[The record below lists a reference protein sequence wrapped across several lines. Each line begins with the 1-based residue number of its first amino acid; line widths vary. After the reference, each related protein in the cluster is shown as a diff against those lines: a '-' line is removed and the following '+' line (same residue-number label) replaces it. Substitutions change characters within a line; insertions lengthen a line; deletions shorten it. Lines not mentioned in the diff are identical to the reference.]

1 MNYKTNLRP
10 HAAALLLAFAS
21 WPVYSADAQPST
33 NSGGET
39 TLPEVSVQGA
49 QDVDTGYQPL
59 INTTAAKI
67 DAPLRD
73 IPQSID
79 VVPGELIRDQAAHS
93 LQDVLKNVPGVS
105 FNLGDGQR
113 DQFVI
118 RGFDAIGDLFVDGIR
133 DDALYY
139 RDLSNIERVE
149 VLKGPA
155 SVLYGRGSS
164 GGIINRITKKP
175 GERVRE
181 VTLTGGAYEQ
191 KRAAI
196 DIGDKLG
203 DAAAFRITGAV
214 EDSGSFRDQGF
225 LERENFAPSL
235 ALQLGEDTKLLLQVE
250 KLHDRRITDF
260 GIPAYQGKPVNVNI
274 DTYYGSRNAKNDDYT
289 DSDVLSGRATLEHKF
304 NDSLTLRNV
313 FGAYNYEMDRN
324 NTLVSSVD
332 QANKTALLTHN
343 QVARQDDGWFNQLEL
358 LQKLELAGMQHQLL
372 YGVEVG
378 RQYKDMKRWAWS
390 EPNAS
395 KSARTVSLFNPVLPS
410 LSSFGTR
417 LAKPNID
424 NLMTL
429 EVTSAYVQDLMTL
442 SKHWKALVGTRHDKF
457 EQKVEDRRSVVDP
470 ERTDSEWSPRVGL
483 VFQPNDWQS
492 YYVSYS
498 RSFQPSGETLSF
510 SQAQSEMA
518 PEETA
523 NIEIGTKMDF
533 FGGRLSTTASVFH
546 LERENIKGLNPV
558 TSKLVAVGT
567 QRTRGV
573 ELTMA
578 GEIAPNWQIS
588 AGYAHLDTRITES
601 VARQNGVEL
610 EGNRAALTPQ
620 NSANVWLMHN
630 LGGGLS
636 VGGGLNY
643 MGDRYTSPDNL
654 VTLDSY
660 VTADAMAM
668 YQSERYD
675 VALNL
680 KNITDKEYFISGHG
694 TSNNLNA
701 PGAPRTAEV
710 TVTLRF

>member
-1 MNYKTNLRP
+1 MNHKVTLRP
-10 HAAALLLAFAS
+10 NVAALLLAVSSVPA
-21 WPVYSADAQPST
+21 YSAETQSST
-33 NSGGET
+33 NAGGVA
-39 TLPEVSVQGA
+39 TLPEVVVQGT
-49 QDVDTGYQPL
+49 QEVDTGYQPL

-67 DAPLRD
+67 TAPLRD

-79 VVPGELIRDQAAHS
+79 VVPAELIKDQAAHS

-139 RDLSNIERVE
+139 RDLSNVERVE

-175 GERVRE
+175 GARVQE
-181 VTLTGGAYEQ
+181 LTLTGGTYGQ

-196 DIGDKLG
+196 DFGDKLG

-225 LERENFAPSL
+225 LKRENFAPSL
-235 ALQLGEDTKLLLQVE
+235 ALQLDEGTKLLLQVE
-250 KLHDRRITDF
+250 KLHDRRVTDF
-260 GIPAYQGKPVNVNI
+260 GIPAYQGKPVNVGIN
-274 DTYYGSRNAKNDDYT
+274 TYYGSRNAQDDDYT

-304 NDSLTLRNV
+304 NDRLTVRNV
-313 FGAYNYEMDRN
+313 FGTYNYTLNRN
-324 NTLVSSVD
+324 NTLVQSVNE
-332 QANKTALLTHN
+332 AAKTAALTHN
-343 QVARQDDGWFNQLEL
+343 QVSRQDDGWFNQLEL
-358 LQKLELAGMQHQLL
+358 LQKLEFAGTKHQLL

-378 RQYKDMKRWAWS
+378 RQDKEMKRWGWS
-390 EPNAS
+390 VGT
-395 KSARTVSLFNPVLPS
+395 RTVSLFNPVLPS
-410 LSSFGTR
+410 LSQFGTR
-417 LAKPNID
+417 SANPNLN
-424 NLMTL
+424 NLTTL
-429 EVTSAYVQDLMTL
+429 QVTSVYVQDMVTL
-442 SKHWKALVGTRHDKF
+442 SERWKALVGTRHDRF
-457 EQKVEDRRSVVDP
+457 EQKVDDRLSAVDP
-470 ERTDSEWSPRVGL
+470 KRTDSAWSPRAGL
-483 VFQPNDWQS
+483 VFQPNAWQA
-492 YYVSYS
+492 YYASYS
-498 RSFQPSGETLSF
+498 RSFQPSGETLNF

-523 NIEIGTKMDF
+523 NVEAGTKMDF
-533 FGGRLSTTASVFH
+533 LGGRLSTTVSVFN
-546 LERENIKGLNPV
+546 LERKNIKGVNPA
-558 TSKLVAVGT
+558 TNTLLAVGT
-567 QRTRGV
+567 QRTRGI

-578 GEIAPNWQIS
+578 GEIARNWQIF
-588 AGYAHLDTRITES
+588 AGYAYLDAQITES
-601 VARQNGVEL
+601 VASQNGVSL
-610 EGNRAALTPQ
+610 KGKRAALTPQ
-620 NSANVWLMHN
+620 NSANVWLMHH
-630 LGGGLS
+630 LGGGFS

-643 MGDRYTSPDNL
+643 VGDRYTSPDNL

-660 VTADAMAM
+660 LTADAMAM
-668 YQSERYD
+668 YRSKQYD

-680 KNITDKEYFISGHG
+680 KNITDKKYFASGHG

-710 TVTLRF
+710 TVTLKF